1 MHLSEIW
8 HSKKNDCRLSRTQ
21 VNTDPQVAGFK
32 LDYMEVWNWG
42 TFNDKVYR
50 MTPHGNNSLLTGA
63 NASGK
68 STLIDALLAL
78 LVPLQNKRFYNQ
90 SSGAEK
96 KGNRT
101 DITYFFGN
109 YGQQQ
114 EGESGA
120 TSLKLRDKSARSVL
134 LATFNNSDGRV
145 VTLFQIRYYS
155 GEELRT
161 VYGMAHKHLTISQNF
176 ATFDSNG
183 VWRKRMEKELNT
195 GSSKRI
201 VEFFNG
207 PKAYEEKMLL
217 VFGMRSDKALTL
229 FNQIVGVKVLN
240 DLDSFIRD
248 NMLEERDAEEK
259 YKELRENFQ
268 NLMDAKTSIE
278 KTKEQIRQLESIDR
292 LAEDVLLIEKSIKE
306 LQSEKD
312 IVSYWF
318 AVRTVKLCQEHLE
331 RCKSELRQLDDTIKA
346 NNAEKGRLDETKSN
360 LEVAINSDS
369 VGQQIKDIEKEI
381 QNLKERFEE
390 RKEKEEKYNTLIH
403 KLELPQGVDS
413 STFQSNKATA
423 QKQKMAL
430 QELLDNEL
438 AERKR
443 HLQNEKEDIEA
454 NIKSHVNTI
463 KYLSEHNNNI
473 SGRVAEIR
481 DEIIQHI
488 GATADEIPF
497 IGELIRLKDDER
509 EWESAIERIL
519 HNFALRLIVPEKY
532 YRKVNE
538 YVNYHNLRGRIVYQ
552 RYNYDAALR
561 EFVNRHAQDNS
572 LLNKIEFKPNA
583 QYIDWIEDRLYSEF
597 NYTCVDTLEDFNHI
611 NEKAVTKEG
620 LIKAKG
626 GKHEKDDRPEISRRE
641 HYVLGWDNREKIAA
655 IKKEYDNLC
664 RQVTA
669 KNKKIKEL
677 DNKRK
682 ETEERKETFS
692 RLLDFEKFDDID
704 WQSYSIRIN
713 EKKEEKKQ
721 LESTNDR
728 VKTLQE
734 LLEKVKLRIKDIE
747 TQNQNISRKQGMLDK
762 DKKDTEER
770 CSKNSNALA
779 LMDSVDVDEFENNHS
794 ELLLVGL
801 EDIEARHKSLQNDID
816 KKIREKQAEKSKK
829 EDEAKSKIIKFKNPT
844 EEITTKFRNWRSDV
858 NSLPDSVE
866 FISEY
871 QNLLK
876 KLNEEALPSFEKRF
890 NKYLHETVINNIYTF
905 RQFFKDWE
913 SLINKTINQLNS
925 YLRDINFNVYPETY
939 IQLES
944 SKKRNVNINEFVQM
958 LEKAIPNMRE
968 INSTIDGQ
976 RLHFEQHVLPLMQRL
991 QDEKWRKEVM
1001 DVRAR
1006 FSYKAVEHYK
1016 ADDQKRNTYESMG
1029 QLSGGEKAQLTYTIL
1044 GSAIAYQFGLTK
1056 HGCDSS
1062 FRFIA
1067 IDEAFRAQDEDKARY
1082 LISLCKQLHLQLLVV
1097 TPSDNIHIVENDISY
1112 VHYVE
1117 RKGNTSVL
1125 YNMPINQFKEER
1137 QKTLESK

>member
-1 MHLSEIW
+1 MTHQTNLF
-8 HSKKNDCRLSRTQ
+8 
-21 VNTDPQVAGFK
+21 NTDPQVAGFK

-50 MTPHGNNSLLTGA
+50 MNPHGNNSLLTGA

-78 LVPLQNKRFYNQ
+78 IVPLQNKRFYNQ

-114 EGESGA
+114 EGEAGA

-145 VTLFQIRYYS
+145 VTLFQVRYYS

-176 ATFDSNG
+176 AAFDSNG

-207 PKAYEEKMLL
+207 PKAYEEKILL

-248 NMLEERDAEEK
+248 NMLEAREAEEK

-278 KTKEQIRQLESIDR
+278 KTKEQIRQLEPIDR

-306 LQSEKD
+306 LQSEKY

-331 RCKSELRQLDDTIKA
+331 RCKSELRQLDDTIKD
-346 NNAEKGRLDETKSN
+346 NNAEKRRLDEAKSS
-360 LEVAINSDS
+360 LEIAINSDS

-381 QNLKERFEE
+381 QNLTERFEE
-390 RKEKEEKYNTLIH
+390 RKKKEETYNTLIH
-403 KLELPQGVDS
+403 KLELPQGVDF

-423 QKQKMAL
+423 QKQKVAL
-430 QELLDNEL
+430 QELLDNKL

-454 NIKSHVNTI
+454 NIKSHVETI
-463 KYLSEHNNNI
+463 KYLHEHNNNI

-519 HNFALRLIVPEKY
+519 HNFALWLIVPEKY

-538 YVNYHNLRGRIVYQ
+538 YVNNHNLRGRIVYQ
-552 RYNYDAALR
+552 RYNYSAALR
-561 EFVNRHAQDNS
+561 EFANRLAQDNS

-583 QYIDWIEDRLYSEF
+583 RYIDWIEDRLYSEF

-626 GKHEKDDRPEISRRE
+626 GKHEKDDRPEINRRE

-669 KNKKIKEL
+669 KNKEIKEL

-682 ETEERKETFS
+682 ETEERKEAFS
-692 RLLDFEKFDDID
+692 SLLNFDKFDDID

-713 EKKEEKKQ
+713 EKKEEKKK

-734 LLEKVKLRIKDIE
+734 QLEKVKQRITDIE
-747 TQNQNISRKQGMLDK
+747 TQNQNLSRQQGMLDK
-762 DKKDTEER
+762 AKKDTEER
-770 CSKNSNALA
+770 CSENSNALA
-779 LMDSVDVDEFENNHS
+779 LMDSVDVDEFENSNPD
-794 ELLLVGL
+794 LLLVGL
-801 EDIEARHKSLQNDID
+801 ADIETRLKSMQNDID
-816 KKIREKQAEKSKK
+816 NKIKNKQAEKNRK
-829 EDEAKSKIIKFKNPT
+829 EYEAKSKIMKFKNPT
-844 EEITTKFRNWRSDV
+844 EEITTKFRDWRSDV

-871 QNLLK
+871 QTLLK
-876 KLNEEALPSFEKRF
+876 KLNKEALPSFEKKF
-890 NKYLHETVINNIYTF
+890 NKYLHDTLINNIYTF

-913 SLINKTINQLNS
+913 SLINKTIEQLNS
-925 YLRDINFNVYPETY
+925 YLKDIDFNVYPETY

-944 SKKRNVNINEFVQM
+944 SKKRNVNMNEFVQM
-958 LEKAIPNMRE
+958 LEKAIPNLRE

-976 RLHFEQHVLPLMQRL
+976 RIHFEQHVLPLMQRL
-991 QDEKWRKEVM
+991 EDEKWRREVM

-1006 FSYKAVEHYK
+1006 FSYKAVEYNK
-1016 ADDQKRNTYESMG
+1016 ADNLKRNTYESMG

-1137 QKTLESK
+1137 QKTFESK